1 MNEQNKSDEKSPQ
14 VTSGLTII
22 AVMLGLFFLQD
33 TILNPTRPGMI
44 NADQWFSENIR
55 ARLWQDP
62 FEVVSEHIGKNKKPY
77 QDIAEQLK
85 NIAEQHSERKTAEEV
100 SPEFKK
106 HPFPATP
113 EKAIENA
120 QHPMRV
126 CYRDGLYENG
136 EEAAHSIQ
144 ELGCQIANA
153 NAAVSNEDNKSG
165 EVKILAVM
173 VPGGPYAEDREMRLR
188 SRYATISALLARGYV
203 PEDADHIG
211 FIHFAKF
218 CKKTINKTGQTQK
231 ETPDICNLP
240 AVMPYEWF
248 SANMNN
254 PETTKHAEYRPGRVL
269 VLWLDNDAFYRAE
282 RPLYMIGLLNSL
294 ITTAYEK
301 TSKIDRKPAGTSDAP
316 LPEINFHVIGP
327 SNSDTLERIYQE
339 VSRLKVDIRNENDYK
354 SLNNSYLF
362 TASATAT
369 RDHLIKAQKWN
380 PSYEKANLDWLDKT
394 IVRTISTQDK
404 VAHTL
409 LCELALRGVT
419 PYHFKNNENEI
430 KKKCNLTDLKFDES
444 DKPSQI
450 ALIGEADTYY
460 AWMLRYS
467 ILEQIQK
474 FDDPADKTENNNVSF
489 FSYLRGIDGITSQ
502 STLPNQEKGKNQ
514 EHKTNNPNEKEAKTL
529 LERPIGNNQ
538 LDYLLGLGANLKQLE
553 QRNIAEDK
561 GAFKAI
567 GIIGS
572 DVHDKLLILQ
582 ALRNKFPGVPFFTTD
597 LDARFLHSS
606 EIKWTRN
613 LIVVSPFGLQLKLN
627 TERSNSPPFRDNFQT
642 SLYISISLA
651 MTCGQGYWQCEK
663 SVHEPPNGEN
673 GWTRYPRV
681 FEVGN
686 YEAVN
691 ISHTPNSTY
700 VDNQSEKPNQN
711 SFPKLIFLILLLSPI
726 CIFFTPK
733 QFHLPIGIL
742 TGTLIILALD

>member
-22 AVMLGLFFLQD
+22 AVMLGLLFLQD

-62 FEVVSEHIGKNKKPY
+62 FEVVNEHIGKNKKPY

-85 NIAEQHSERKTAEEV
+85 NIAEQHSKRKTDKDV

-106 HPFPATP
+106 HPFPAIP

-120 QHPMRV
+120 QHPIRV
-126 CYRDGLYENG
+126 CYRDGLYQNG

-153 NAAVSNEDNKSG
+153 NTAVSNEDNKSG
-165 EVKILAVM
+165 EVIILAVM

-188 SRYATISALLARGYV
+188 SRYATISALLAQGYV

-248 SANMNN
+248 DNL
-254 PETTKHAEYRPGRVL
+254 ETTKRAKDRPGKVL
-269 VLWLDNDAFYRAE
+269 VLWLDNDAFYRADK
-282 RPLYMIGLLNSL
+282 PLYMIDLLNSL
-294 ITTAYEK
+294 ITTAYKK
-301 TSKIDRKPAGTSDAP
+301 TSEIDKKSSTKSDAP
-316 LPEINFHVIGP
+316 IPEINFHIIGP
-327 SNSDTLERIYQE
+327 SNSDTLEKIYQE
-339 VSRLKVDIRNENDYK
+339 VSRLDTEIREKNHYK
-354 SLNNSYLF
+354 HLSNSYLY

-369 RDHLIKAQKWN
+369 QDHLIKTQKWN

-419 PYHFKNNENEI
+419 PYRFKGKENDI
-430 KKKCNLTDLKFDES
+430 KDKCKLTDLKFDES

-467 ILEQIQK
+467 ILEKIQK

-514 EHKTNNPNEKEAKTL
+514 EHKTNNPNEKEAKT
-529 LERPIGNNQ
+529 
-538 LDYLLGLGANLKQLE
+538 
-553 QRNIAEDK
+553 
-561 GAFKAI
+561 
-567 GIIGS
+567 
-572 DVHDKLLILQ
+572 V
-582 ALRNKFPGVPFFTTD
+582 
-597 LDARFLHSS
+597 
-606 EIKWTRN
+606 RN
-613 LIVVSPFGLQLKLN
+613 LRVVY
-627 TERSNSPPFRDNFQT
+627 R
-642 SLYISISLA
+642 
-651 MTCGQGYWQCEK
+651 
-663 SVHEPPNGEN
+663 
-673 GWTRYPRV
+673 
-681 FEVGN
+681 EV
-686 YEAVN
+686 
-691 ISHTPNSTY
+691 
-700 VDNQSEKPNQN
+700 D
-711 SFPKLIFLILLLSPI
+711 
-726 CIFFTPK
+726 
-733 QFHLPIGIL
+733 
-742 TGTLIILALD
+742 